1 MRINPS
7 IYIILLLVAATA
19 RADMASDAYNTG
31 QFALAAK
38 HYQILSDA
46 GDPIAQN
53 NLGTMYM
60 RGKGIDLDFD
70 SARELFKAAAKQSL
84 PGAMFNLGIMN
95 LRGYGKTKNTY
106 KAAQWFKKGA
116 ELGDIEAQFF
126 FGVAL
131 AKGEGADKNILEA
144 KIWFSKAA
152 AKGLA
157 AAQFNLAIL
166 LLREGEKQ
174 EAIGFLKLASQQDHA
189 AATFQ
194 LAGEYLK
201 NVDSVEAQEK
211 AFELMLKLAE
221 KGNKKAQMQIGLM
234 YIFANGTATNHQEGY
249 FWLKES
255 ALQGFEPAQHNL
267 GSLYMQGIGK
277 DPDPALSYAWL
288 TIASASAEGESEES
302 RQIKKTLN
310 SRELELS
317 KALAVELRALIQDR
331 SDNK

>member
-70 SARELFKAAAKQSL
+70 SARELFEAAAKQSL

-95 LRGYGKTKNTY
+95 LRGYGETKNTY
-106 KAAQWFKKGA
+106 KAAHWFKKGA
-116 ELGDIEAQFF
+116 ELGDTEAQFF

-131 AKGEGADKNILEA
+131 AKGEGANKNLPEA

-174 EAIGFLKLASQQDHA
+174 EAMDFLKLASQQDHA

-211 AFELMLKLAE
+211 AFELMLQLAE

-255 ALQGFEPAQHNL
+255 ALQGFEPAQRNL

-288 TIASASAEGESEES
+288 TIASASAEGESEQNM
-302 RQIKKTLN
+302 QIKKTLN

-317 KALAVELRALIQDR
+317 EALAVELKALIQDR
-331 SDNK
+331 SDK